1 MMDIMDFSSVEL
13 ITFDCYG
20 TLIDWE
26 TGMLAA
32 LRSLFPDHA
41 HISDEKF
48 LAMYGE
54 IEARLEAG
62 PYLSYRTV
70 LSRTAEEMGH
80 RLDAKP
86 SAEDC
91 RQFAESLK
99 RWPPFSDSV
108 ESLQALAQHYRL
120 GIISN
125 TDDDLFAASQ
135 RLLQAEFALIVT
147 AQQVQC
153 YKPSVVNFY
162 EAIKRAGIPKEKILH
177 AGQSL
182 YHDIAPA
189 NALGLKNV
197 WVNRR
202 FGKQEPGATVAGDA
216 KPGLEVRSLAEL
228 ASAMV
233 PAG

>member
-1 MMDIMDFSSVEL
+1 
-13 ITFDCYG
+13 YG

-32 LRSLFPDHA
+32 LRSLFPNLPQV
-41 HISDEKF
+41 SDEQL

-54 IEARLEAG
+54 IEVQYEAG

-70 LSRTAEEMGH
+70 LSRTAQQMGR
-80 RLDAKP
+80 RLGVSLSD
-86 SAEDC
+86 EDC

-99 RWPPFSDSV
+99 QWPPFSDTV

-125 TDDDLFAASQ
+125 TDDDLFAASHE
-135 RLLQAEFALIVT
+135 LLKAPFAMIVT
-147 AQQVQC
+147 AQQVQS
-153 YKPSVVNFY
+153 YKPSLKNFQ
-162 EAIKRAGIPKEKILH
+162 EAMKRAGVPKENILH
-177 AGQSL
+177 VGKSL

-189 NALGLKNV
+189 TTLGLKNV

-202 FGKQEPGATVAGDA
+202 FGKQGPGATVAGDA
-216 KPGLEVRSLAEL
+216 RPMLEVRSLAEL
-228 ASAMV
+228 VAV
-233 PAG
+233 LIPA